1 MAAGT
6 FMLTNHAAKIF
17 MGGGDWTTTT
27 VKVKLFTNTTDNISE
42 STTTLAGITNTEVTG
57 GSYAAATVGTPVLTS
72 VTDGFKASSANVTWT
87 ASGSSI
93 GAWRYAV
100 FYFNATVE
108 GVVDPVIGYF
118 LGDSTPA
125 DVPATTDTNTLTLTV
140 PTDGWFDMKH
150 ANP

>member
-1 MAAGT
+1 MAAGAFT
-6 FMLTNHAAKIF
+6 MTDHAAKIF

-27 VKVKLFTNTTDNISE
+27 VKVKLFTNTTNNISVT
-42 STTTLAGITNTEVTG
+42 STTLAGITNTEASG
-57 GSYAAATVGTPVLTS
+57 GGYVAATVGTPVLTS
-72 VTDGFKASSANVTWT
+72 VTNGFKASSANVAWT

-93 GAWRYAV
+93 SAWRYAV

-125 DVPATTDTNTLTLTV
+125 DVPVTTDTNTLTLTV
-140 PTDGWFDMKH
+140 PANGWFDITH
-150 ANP
+150 A